1 MRNARE
7 NQGCLS
13 IALLSTYP
21 PRECGIATFSRD
33 LAQGLRE
40 WGVRP
45 LVVAMNDENGVY
57 RYGPE
62 VVGEIRENCREDYR
76 SAALRLNQERVDVVN
91 VQHEFGIF
99 GGDWGEELM
108 ELLDH
113 LERPV
118 VTTLHT
124 VLSNPP
130 AKPRQIIR
138 TLCRRSA
145 AVVVLSPSAVDL
157 LEERYGVP
165 RSRVRMIWH
174 GVPVVERVPRAE
186 AKARLGLEDRWV
198 LTTFGLVSPGK
209 GIEDVLDA
217 LPSVARVFPNVL
229 YLVLGETHPN
239 LRRREGEWY
248 RNMLME
254 RVQRLGIQDLVRFEN
269 RYMEDGEL
277 IGYLQATDIY
287 LTPYLNPD
295 QIVSGTLSWA
305 LACGCAVVST
315 PYRYAQDVLSNGRGV
330 LVPFRSP
337 AAVAAAVIDLL
348 SDPVRRE
355 RMGERTWRF
364 AQQMHWPAVTQAYV
378 TLFREVAR
386 QVQVDAAV

>member
-1 MRNARE
+1 MHNARE
-7 NQGCLS
+7 TQDRLTVG
-13 IALLSTYP
+13 ILSTYP

-40 WGVRP
+40 AGIHP
-45 LVVAMNDENGVY
+45 LVVAMTEENGAY

-62 VVGEIRENCREDYR
+62 VLGEIREQCPEDYR
-76 SAALRLNQERVDVVN
+76 AAAYLLNRGPVDVVN
-91 VQHEFGIF
+91 IQHEFGIF
-99 GGDWGEELM
+99 GGEWGEYLL

-130 AKPRQIIR
+130 AKARQILRI
-138 TLCRRSA
+138 LCRRSA
-145 AVVVLSPSAVDL
+145 AVMVLSPSAVDL

-174 GVPVVERVPRAE
+174 GVPTVERTPRE
-186 AKARLGLEDRWV
+186 VAKARLGLLGRWV

-217 LPSVARVFPNVL
+217 LPAIAKVFPNVC

-239 LRRREGEWY
+239 LRRREGERY
-248 RNMLME
+248 RAMLMD
-254 RVQRLGIQDLVRFEN
+254 RVAELGIGDLVRFEN
-269 RYMEDGEL
+269 RYMDDEEL
-277 IGYLQATDIY
+277 IRYLQATDVY

-305 LACGCAVVST
+305 LACGCVVVST
-315 PYRYAQDVLSNGRGV
+315 PYRYAEDVLSEGRGV

-337 AAVAAAVIDLL
+337 TAIAAAVVDLL
-348 SDPVRRE
+348 SDPERRE
-355 RMGERTWRF
+355 RIGERAWRF
-364 AQQMHWPAVTQAYV
+364 AQQMRWPAVARAYAA
-378 TLFREVAR
+378 LFREVAR
-386 QVQVDAAV
+386 QVHVEAAV

>member
-1 MRNARE
+1 MFDARE
-7 NQGCLS
+7 TQGRLTVG
-13 IALLSTYP
+13 ILSTYP

-33 LAQGLRE
+33 LVRELRE
-40 WGVRP
+40 VGVRP
-45 LVVAMNDENGVY
+45 AVVAMDDGNGAY

-62 VVGEIRENCREDYR
+62 VVGRIREAYREDYR
-76 SAALRLNQERVDVVN
+76 AAALLLNRAPVDVVN

-99 GGDWGEELM
+99 GGEWGED
-108 ELLDH
+108 LLEFLDP
-113 LERPV
+113 LDRPV

-130 AKPRQIIR
+130 AKARQILR

-165 RSRVRMIWH
+165 RNRVHMIWH
-174 GVPVVERVPRAE
+174 GVPTVDRVPRE
-186 AKARLGLEDRWV
+186 VAKARLGLRGRWV

-217 LPSVARVFPNVL
+217 LPAIAETFPDVL

-248 RNMLME
+248 RAMLLE
-254 RVQRLGIQDLVRFEN
+254 RVQRLGIQELVRFEN
-269 RYMEDGEL
+269 RYMEDEEL
-277 IGYLQATDIY
+277 IQYLQATDVY

-305 LACGCAVVST
+305 MACGCAVVST
-315 PYRYAQDVLSNGRGV
+315 PYRYAQDVLSDGRGV

-337 AAVAAAVIDLL
+337 KAIAAAVIDLL
-348 SDPVRRE
+348 SDPGRRE
-355 RMGERTWRF
+355 RVAERAWQF
-364 AQQMHWPAVTQAYV
+364 AQQMRWPVVARTYAS
-378 TLFREVAR
+378 LFRQVAHA
-386 QVQVDAAV
+386 VQVEAAV

>member
-1 MRNARE
+1 VRNVRE
-7 NQGCLS
+7 NLGRLS
-13 IALLSTYP
+13 VIILSTYP

-33 LAQGLRE
+33 LARGLRE
-40 WGVRP
+40 LGMCP
-45 LVVAMNDENGVY
+45 GVVAMNDENGPY

-62 VVGEIRENCREDYR
+62 VVAEIRENCREDYR
-76 SAALRLNQERVDVVN
+76 SAALRLNRERVDVVN
-91 VQHEFGIF
+91 IQHEFGIF
-99 GGDWGEELM
+99 GGEWGEDLL

-130 AKPRQIIR
+130 AKARQIIR
-138 TLCRRSA
+138 ILCRRSA

-174 GVPVVERVPRAE
+174 GVPVVERVPRSE
-186 AKARLGLEDRWV
+186 AKARMGLEGRWV

-209 GIEDVLDA
+209 GLEDVLDA
-217 LPSVARVFPNVL
+217 LPSIARVFPNVL

-248 RNMLME
+248 RNMLLE
-254 RVQRLGIQDLVRFEN
+254 RVRRLGIGELVRFEN
-269 RYMEDGEL
+269 RYLEDEEL
-277 IGYLQATDIY
+277 IRYLQATDVY
-287 LTPYLNPD
+287 LTPYLNPE

-315 PYRYAQDVLSNGRGV
+315 PYRYAQDVLGEGRGV

-337 AAVAAAVIDLL
+337 AAIAAAVTDLL
-348 SDPVRRE
+348 SDPDWRE
-355 RMGERTWRF
+355 RIGERTWRF
-364 AQQMHWPAVTQAYV
+364 AQQMRWPAVAQAYAA
-378 TLFREVAR
+378 LFQEVAR
-386 QVQVDAAV
+386 QAQVEAAV

>member
-1 MRNARE
+1 MSNARE
-7 NQGCLS
+7 TQGRLTVG
-13 IALLSTYP
+13 ILSTYP

-33 LAQGLRE
+33 LVRELRE
-40 WGVRP
+40 AGVRP
-45 LVVAMNDENGVY
+45 VVVAMDDENGAY

-62 VVGEIRENCREDYR
+62 VGERIREAHLEDYR
-76 SAALRLNQERVDVVN
+76 AAALRLNREPVDVVN

-99 GGDWGEELM
+99 GGEWGEN
-108 ELLDH
+108 LLEFLDC

-130 AKPRQIIR
+130 TKARQILR

-165 RSRVRMIWH
+165 RSRVHMIWH
-174 GVPVVERVPRAE
+174 GVPTVDRVPRE
-186 AKARLGLEDRWV
+186 VAKARLGLVGRWV

-217 LPSVARVFPNVL
+217 LPAIATVSPNVL

-248 RNMLME
+248 RAMLLE

-269 RYMEDGEL
+269 RYMDDEEL
-277 IGYLQATDIY
+277 IRYLQATDVY

-305 LACGCAVVST
+305 MACGCAVVST
-315 PYRYAQDVLSNGRGV
+315 PYRYAQDVLNDGRGV

-337 AAVAAAVIDLL
+337 KAIATAVIDLL
-348 SDPVRRE
+348 SDPERRE
-355 RMGERTWRF
+355 RVGERAWQF
-364 AQQMHWPAVTQAYV
+364 AQQMRWPVVARMYAS
-378 TLFREVAR
+378 LFRQVVHS
-386 QVQVDAAV
+386 VQVEAAV